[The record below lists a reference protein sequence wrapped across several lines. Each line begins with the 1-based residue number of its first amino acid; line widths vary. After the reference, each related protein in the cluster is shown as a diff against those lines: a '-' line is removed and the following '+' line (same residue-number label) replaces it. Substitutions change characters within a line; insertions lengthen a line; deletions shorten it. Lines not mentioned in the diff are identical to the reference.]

1 MDRRKERRVEGH
13 NLQRSWL
20 RLLEPWAV
28 LQSSSPVNVRGA
40 GGDEGGAGGG
50 KWCKLSMSG
59 AGAWVSGAGG

>member
-20 RLLEPWAV
+20 QLLEPWAV

-50 KWCKLSMSG
+50 G
-59 AGAWVSGAGG
+59 